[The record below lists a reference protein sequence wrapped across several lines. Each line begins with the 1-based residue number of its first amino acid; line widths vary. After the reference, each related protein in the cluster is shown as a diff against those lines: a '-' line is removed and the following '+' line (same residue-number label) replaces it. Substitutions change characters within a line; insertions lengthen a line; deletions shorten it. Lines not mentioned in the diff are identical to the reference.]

1 MKVVITGGTG
11 FLGLRLARAILK
23 RGELS
28 GASGALEPVD
38 QMVLFDAVTPA
49 ERPEGLDDR
58 VEIVSGDISDRALVT
73 SLISGESLSVFHFAS
88 VVSSGAE
95 QDFDLAMKVNLDG
108 GINVLEAARAAPGL
122 PRVVF
127 TSSFAVFGGSALP
140 DTVTDATK
148 ITPMTTYGMTKV
160 VNELLLNDYTRKD
173 FLDGRGARLPTVII
187 RPGKP
192 NKAASGFA
200 SGVFREPLSGIDFDL
215 PVKNETRMAVSGY
228 RTIVEGILALHEAE
242 SDAVG
247 DDRSVNL
254 PSITLTVAEMIEGLK
269 RVAGDR
275 PLGQINSALD
285 PTIQAICDGWP
296 GRGQSPRADALGLP
310 ADKGL
315 DSIIRAYIEDYAD
328 AKRRPAAADQVIT
341 W

>member
-23 RGELS
+23 RGELR
-28 GASGALEPVD
+28 GASGAAEPID
-38 QMVLFDAVTPA
+38 KMILFDAVTPP
-49 ERPEGLDDR
+49 ERPEGLDER
-58 VEIVSGDISDRALVT
+58 VEIVSGDIADRDLVMR
-73 SLISGESLSVFHFAS
+73 LITGESLSVFHFAS
-88 VVSSGAE
+88 VVSAGAE
-95 QDFDLAMKVNLDG
+95 QDFDHALKVNLDG

-122 PRVVF
+122 TRVVF

-140 DTVTDATK
+140 DTVTDDTK

-160 VNELLLNDYTRKD
+160 VNELLLNDYTRKGY
-173 FLDGRGARLPTVII
+173 LDGRGARLPTVII

-200 SGVFREPLSGIDFDL
+200 SGVFREPLSGVDFDL
-215 PVKNETRMAVSGY
+215 PVSNGTRMAVSGY
-228 RTIVEGILALHEAE
+228 RTIVAGILALHEAE
-242 SDAVG
+242 SDAIG

-254 PSITLTVAEMIEGLK
+254 PSISLTVAEMIEGLR
-269 RVAGDR
+269 RVAGER
-275 PLGQINSALD
+275 PLGQINAVPD
-285 PTIQAICDGWP
+285 PAIQAICDGWP

-310 ADKGL
+310 ADKDL

-328 AKRRPAAADQVIT
+328 A
-341 W
+341 